1 MESQNIP
8 TKNNSVKDQ
17 ITTLFEELQ
26 LAKNWQRPSILLAA
40 YHSKL
45 VLLDAQTQLEKK
57 LHKLKQSIYRLEV
70 TKDNYDIPLF
80 LSQYPNRE
88 QTIFYISGLQNGG
101 GTMDLNAYRALNM
114 RRELLVDY
122 QIRAVF
128 WLTEDEADGLPKHA
142 LDFWSF
148 RHRMVELNV
157 QPSPKR
163 IVALIK
169 ALNWPEWVAVKLS
182 KEIPNGISLREELLK
197 EIPDGDQAPAIRA
210 ELIHMLAG
218 LHWANK
224 DYNEAKRLLEFGLLI
239 TKKNLLYQLESRY
252 YASIGLVSQS
262 MGLPQEAIEGYQTS
276 LKLDPTDA
284 LAWGNLGQ
292 TYLTQK
298 LYSESLEATKKSI
311 ELDPKAAVPWEI
323 LGDLL
328 LSSSK
333 FDNAIQAYQNSL
345 AIDSKDALLWV
356 KLGDTFIK
364 LNRPSDALIPYKKAK
379 QLNIKDAE
387 TWIRLG
393 TVYRDIGLLN
403 YAVRAL
409 YKASRLEPLNA
420 TPWKI
425 LGNLYRDN
433 NRIKTARKAYKTA
446 QALDSQDKMVISA
459 LESCYTRKKK
469 AIPAK

>member
-1 MESQNIP
+1 MESQNKFQKIDP
-8 TKNNSVKDQ
+8 VEDQ

-26 LAKNWQRPSILLAA
+26 LAKKWQRPSILLAA

-88 QTIFYISGLQNGG
+88 QTIFYISGLHNGG
-101 GTMDLNAYRALNM
+101 GSMDLNAYRALNM

-157 QPSPKR
+157 QPTPER
-163 IVALIK
+163 IKTLIR
-169 ALNWPEWVAVKLS
+169 ALNWPEWVVDKLS
-182 KEIPNGISLREELLK
+182 KEIPHGIPLREELLN
-197 EIPDGDQAPAIRA
+197 EIPDWDQAPAIRA

-224 DYNEAKRLLEFGLLI
+224 EYTEAKRLLELGLAI

-252 YASIGLVSQS
+252 YAALGLVSQS
-262 MGLPQEAIEGYQTS
+262 MGLSQQAIEAYQTS
-276 LKLDPTDA
+276 LKLDPTYA

-292 TYLTQK
+292 AYQSQK
-298 LYSESLEATKKSI
+298 LYPESLDATKKSI

-328 LSSSK
+328 QRSSQ
-333 FDNAIQAYQNSL
+333 FDNATKAYQNSL
-345 AIDSKDALLWV
+345 AIDSKDAQLWV

-364 LNRPSDALIPYKKAK
+364 LNRPSDAVIPYKKAK
-379 QLNIKDAE
+379 QLDIKDADS
-387 TWIRLG
+387 WIRLG
-393 TVYRDIGLLN
+393 LVYRDTGLLN
-403 YAVRAL
+403 HAVRAL
-409 YKASRLEPLNA
+409 YKASRLDPLNA
-420 TPWKI
+420 EPWKI
-425 LGNLYRDN
+425 LGNLYRTN
-433 NRIKTARKAYKTA
+433 NRIKSARKAYKTA
-446 QALDSQDKMVISA
+446 NALDSQDKMVISA
-459 LESCYTRKKK
+459 LESCYTRKNKT
-469 AIPAK
+469 IPAK